1 MGMDICQQECSETY
15 QEASHTA
22 FQIYYKAVSHHLF
35 LILPT
40 TSVYSNQPTQPPI
53 KTVTAIQGL
62 MWGTN
67 YYSLDLLSQSSF
79 VLSVW
84 QRHERLLTGASFSS
98 CCCNTKSWQKQLQ
111 GGWLFC
117 VHYWRKSWQ
126 QEPGAAG
133 HIVLPAKKQRYSTSF
148 LLCMQTRLTPLH
160 LMAPPTFRMDP
171 LASTNLI
178 KASPTVIP
186 RG

>member
-35 LILPT
+35 LILPI

-67 YYSLDLLSQSSF
+67 YYSLELLSQSSF
-79 VLSVW
+79 ALSVW
-84 QRHERLLTGASFSS
+84 QRHERLLMGVSFSS

-111 GGWLFC
+111 GGWFYLC
-117 VHYWRKSWQ
+117 PLLAEVMTAGAWGSWSHCAPS
-126 QEPGAAG
+126 QEAELSALYADETPGTFNG
-133 HIVLPAKKQRYSTSF
+133 STHF
-148 LLCMQTRLTPLH
+148 
-160 LMAPPTFRMDP
+160 
-171 LASTNLI
+171 
-178 KASPTVIP
+178 
-186 RG
+186 